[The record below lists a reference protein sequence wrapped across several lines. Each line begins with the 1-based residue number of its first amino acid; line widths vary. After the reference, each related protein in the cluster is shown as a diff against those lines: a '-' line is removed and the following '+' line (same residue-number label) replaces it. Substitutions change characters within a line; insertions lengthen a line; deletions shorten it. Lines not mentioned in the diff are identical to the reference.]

1 MNQNQPML
9 REHHG
14 FKLRNIVNMYPHAAA
29 FWHTATGFLQLSTR
43 GDGSKVSY
51 TNERFMVRSEGD
63 SKPWAM
69 TWIIQLT
76 QYIISFP
83 KVWIKGLDQ
92 IISKGPGPYNFW
104 AAAIYIF
111 PKSTEKKSPFNMVE
125 MTSPYHLLLNT
136 LPGTNS
142 LTYPLQFVAYI
153 FCLGGLFQPLSKQK
167 SNQDGYT
174 QVSLRRTYLEFSSSS
189 TWKPASSPPRL
200 PQFLPVHIDLNLL
213 VRCLETVP
221 NILSQMVVFHGDLP
235 WYKPMKSMYGIFT
248 YI

>member
-1 MNQNQPML
+1 M
-9 REHHG
+9 
-14 FKLRNIVNMYPHAAA
+14 
-29 FWHTATGFLQLSTR
+29 
-43 GDGSKVSY
+43 
-51 TNERFMVRSEGD
+51 
-63 SKPWAM
+63 
-69 TWIIQLT
+69 
-76 QYIISFP
+76 
-83 KVWIKGLDQ
+83 
-92 IISKGPGPYNFW
+92 
-104 AAAIYIF
+104 YIF

-142 LTYPLQFVAYI
+142 LTYPCSLLPIYFVW
-153 FCLGGLFQPLSKQK
+153 GGCSSPFPNKRATRMVTHKFRCGEL
-167 SNQDGYT
+167 T
-174 QVSLRRTYLEFSSSS
+174 LEFSSSS

-235 WYKPMKSMYGIFT
+235 WYEPMKSMYGIFT